1 MQKLNDCERKL
12 HRTFPLLRNHYQS
25 IARDFPPC
33 VVTVFTGHVIRR
45 LQDART
51 ASVNH
56 CHMSQA
62 CYRHISKL
70 PHQRLSRSTKHFGQ
84 PRAYRWTG
92 PTLQLR
98 RCHCRLLPASARW
111 QGLLTRFKPN
121 TQPDDKFTHTRTGK
135 HDCSDPLFASPRTR
149 TGYVDGV
156 VVQRQ
161 CSRRRV
167 AARLASLPGRRPR
180 DQPRSQVPTRT
191 RTLVHV
197 RPRRQT
203 RRAGQSPTKHAEGT
217 HHDDKCAPA
226 NGNDTRL
233 RQRQNNRRHGTTK
246 TATMLRTRPNAFST
260 AQ

>member
-1 MQKLNDCERKL
+1 M
-12 HRTFPLLRNHYQS
+12 
-25 IARDFPPC
+25 
-33 VVTVFTGHVIRR
+33 
-45 LQDART
+45 
-51 ASVNH
+51 VNH
-56 CHMSQA
+56 ERTVGQV
-62 CYRHISKL
+62 
-70 PHQRLSRSTKHFGQ
+70 PHCNFAVVIADCCQRPHGGRGCSPDSNQIPNPTTSSPTRVRASTTAATLS
-84 PRAYRWTG
+84 
-92 PTLQLR
+92 
-98 RCHCRLLPASARW
+98 
-111 QGLLTRFKPN
+111 
-121 TQPDDKFTHTRTGK
+121 
-135 HDCSDPLFASPRTR
+135 SPRTH

-161 CSRRRV
+161 RSRRRV

-180 DQPRSQVPTRT
+180 HQPRPQVPTRT

-246 TATMLRTRPNAFST
+246 TATMLRTRLNAFSA